1 LESPYSQDLSTK
13 KDVPHAVVKFLCRR
27 RRRRRRKK
35 KKIIGITRYNKTIA

>member
-1 LESPYSQDLSTK
+1 MESPYNQDLSTK

-27 RRRRRRKK
+27 RRRKK